1 MDNYMLVYMLV
12 LFRDDMG
19 MYLWHF
25 GLLQLSLGC
34 SNTVSVYSHHSGLSR
49 PLLRGGVLPVLL
61 WFHHSWPAKSIWS

>member
-25 GLLQLSLGC
+25 GLC
-34 SNTVSVYSHHSGLSR
+34 SCL
-49 PLLRGGVLPVLL
+49 
-61 WFHHSWPAKSIWS
+61 